1 MVTNMDV
8 EQAIKERRAY
18 RALDP
23 VDITEELIQKLAKA
37 AQLAPSCFNN
47 QPSRFVFV
55 HSPKELEKLH
65 PVLTRGNKWVEAAS
79 LIIVVFSQRDLDC
92 KLPGRDYY
100 LFDMGLAT
108 AFLILRATEL
118 GLVAHPIAGFDD
130 ERVKEILNIPKDMT
144 VITLVIVGKHS
155 ETITD
160 LLSEKQASVEKNRPP
175 RKSVEELISIR

>member
-1 MVTNMDV
+1 MDV
-8 EQAIKERRAY
+8 EQAIKERRAF
-18 RALDP
+18 RALDQ
-23 VDITEELIQKLAKA
+23 VNITEELIHNLAKA
-37 AQLAPSCFNN
+37 SQLAPSCFNN
-47 QPSRFVFV
+47 QPWRFVFI
-55 HSPKELEKLH
+55 HTPK
-65 PVLTRGNKWVEAAS
+65 VLQTLYPILSRGNKWVEAAS
-79 LIIVVFSQRDLDC
+79 LIIVVYSQRDLDC

-108 AFLILRATEL
+108 AFLILQATEL

-130 ERVKEILNIPKDMT
+130 GKVKEILEIPKEMT

-175 RKSVEELISIR
+175 RKSLEELISIR

>member
-1 MVTNMDV
+1 MDV

-23 VDITEELIQKLAKA
+23 VHVTEGLIQKLARA

-47 QPSRFVFV
+47 QPSRFVFI
-55 HSPKELEKLH
+55 HTPKELKKLYT
-65 PVLTRGNKWVEAAS
+65 VLTRGNKWVEAAS
-79 LIIVVFSQRDLDC
+79 LIIVVYSQRNLDC

-108 AFLILRATEL
+108 AFLILQATEM

-130 ERVKEILNIPKDMT
+130 EKVKKILDIPKYMT

-160 LLSEKQASVEKNRPP
+160 LLSKKQASVEKNQPP
-175 RKSVEELISIR
+175 RKPVEELVSIR

>member
-8 EQAIKERRAY
+8 KQAIKERRAY

-23 VDITEELIQKLAKA
+23 VDITEELIRKLAKA
-37 AQLAPSCFNN
+37 AQLTPSCFNN

-65 PVLTRGNKWVEAAS
+65 PALSPGNKWVEAAS
-79 LIIVVFSQRDLDC
+79 LIIVVYSQREMDC

-108 AFLILRATEL
+108 AFLVLQATEL

-130 ERVKEILNIPKDMT
+130 EKVKEILDIPKDMT

-160 LLSEKQASVEKNRPP
+160 LLSEKQVSVEKDRPP

>member
-1 MVTNMDV
+1 MDV

-18 RALDP
+18 RALNP
-23 VDITEELIQKLAKA
+23 VDITEELIQKLARA

-47 QPSRFVFV
+47 QPSRFVFI
-55 HSPKELEKLH
+55 HSPKVLEKLH
-65 PVLTRGNKWVEAAS
+65 PVLTRGNKWVESAS
-79 LIIVVFSQRDLDC
+79 LIIVVYSQRDLDC

-100 LFDMGLAT
+100 LFDTGLAT
-108 AFLILRATEL
+108 AFLILQATEM

-130 ERVKEILNIPKDMT
+130 EKVKEILDISKDMT

-160 LLSEKQASVEKNRPP
+160 LLSEKQASVEKTRPP
-175 RKSVEELISIR
+175 RKPLEELISIR